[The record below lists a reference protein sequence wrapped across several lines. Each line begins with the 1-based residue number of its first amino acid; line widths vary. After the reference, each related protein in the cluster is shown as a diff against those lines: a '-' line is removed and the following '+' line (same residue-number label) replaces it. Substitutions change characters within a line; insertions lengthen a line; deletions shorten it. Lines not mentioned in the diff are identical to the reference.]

1 MEKTHM
7 LTIRKAEDRG
17 HANHGWLNSYH
28 SFSFA
33 NYYDPQHMGF
43 RSLRVIN
50 EDTIA
55 PGAGFPTHPHRD
67 MEIITYVVS
76 GAVAHKDSIGNT
88 ETIGAG
94 GIQRFSAG
102 TGITHSEFNPSN
114 TEALHLLQIWI
125 LPEQHGTTPSYEQ
138 KEFSTAIKRSQWRAL
153 ANRDETDSAVKLH
166 QDAALYATILEPGER
181 LTYALNVDR
190 HAWVQIVR
198 GEVTINGTTLDK
210 GDAAAISQETKLV
223 FEASTDAEILL
234 FDLA

>member
-1 MEKTHM
+1 MVMITV
-7 LTIRKAEDRG
+7 RKSEDRG

-50 EDTIA
+50 EDTID
-55 PGAGFPTHPHRD
+55 PGSGFPTHPHRD

-76 GAVAHKDSIGNT
+76 GAVAHKDSIGNI
-88 ETIGAG
+88 ETVGAG

-125 LPEQHGTTPSYEQ
+125 LPEQQGITPSYEQ
-138 KEFSTAIKRSQWRAL
+138 KEFPSATKHGQWRVL
-153 ANRDETDSAVKLH
+153 ANRDATDGAVKLH

-181 LTYALNVDR
+181 RTYALKSDR
-190 HAWVQIVR
+190 HAWVQVVQGDI
-198 GEVTINGTTLDK
+198 TLNGRTLSK
-210 GDAAAISQETKLV
+210 GDAAALSNETTLD
-223 FEASTDAEILL
+223 FEASTDAEMLL

>member
-1 MEKTHM
+1 M

-33 NYYDPQHMGF
+33 NYYDPRHMGF

-76 GAVAHKDSIGNT
+76 GAVAHKDSLGNT

-102 TGITHSEFNPSN
+102 TGIAHSEFNPSN

-125 LPEQHGTTPSYEQ
+125 LPEQHGITPSYEQ
-138 KEFSTAIKRSQWRAL
+138 KEFSTASKHGQWRAI
-153 ANRDETDSAVKLH
+153 ANRDEIDGAVKLH
-166 QDAALYATILEPGER
+166 QDAALYATLFEPGER
-181 LTYALNVDR
+181 LTYARNVDR
-190 HAWVQIVR
+190 HAWVQIVQ
-198 GEVTINGTTLDK
+198 GEVTLNGTALDK
-210 GDAAAISQETKLV
+210 GDAAAISQETELV

>member
-1 MEKTHM
+1 M
-7 LTIRKAEDRG
+7 LTVRKAEDRG
-17 HANHGWLNSYH
+17 YANHGWLNSYH

-55 PGAGFPTHPHRD
+55 AGAGFPTHPHRD

-88 ETIGAG
+88 EEVGAG

-102 TGITHSEFNPSN
+102 TGITHSEFNPSR
-114 TEALHLLQIWI
+114 TEPLHLLQIWI
-125 LPEQHGTTPSYEQ
+125 LPEEQGITPSYEQ
-138 KEFSTAIKRSQWRAL
+138 KEFSADTKRRRWQPL
-153 ANRDETDSAVKLH
+153 AKRDATEGAAKLH
-166 QDAALYATILEPGER
+166 QDAAIYATILEPGER
-181 LTYALNVDR
+181 LTYPLKVDR

-198 GEVTINGTTLDK
+198 GTVTLNGTLLDK
-210 GDAAAISQETKLV
+210 GDAAAISQETELTV
-223 FEASTDAEILL
+223 EASTDAEILL

>member
-1 MEKTHM
+1 M
-7 LTIRKAEDRG
+7 LTVRKAEDRG

-50 EDTIA
+50 EDMVA
-55 PGAGFPTHPHRD
+55 PAKGFPTHPHRD

-88 ETIGAG
+88 EQVGASG
-94 GIQRFSAG
+94 VQRFSAG
-102 TGITHSEFNPSN
+102 TGITHSEFNPSK
-114 TEALHLLQIWI
+114 TEGLHLLQIWL
-125 LPEQHGTTPSYEQ
+125 LPEQQGITPSYEQ
-138 KEFSTAIKRSQWRAL
+138 KEFPTATKRGQWRAI
-153 ANRDETDSAVKLH
+153 ANREATDGAVKLH
-166 QDAALYATILEPGER
+166 QDAAIYATILEPGEQ
-181 LTYALNVDR
+181 LTYTLQADR
-190 HAWVQIVR
+190 HAWVQIVQ
-198 GEVTINGTTLDK
+198 GEVTLNGTTLDK
-210 GDAAAISQETKLV
+210 GDAAAISNETKLA

>member
-1 MEKTHM
+1 M

-55 PGAGFPTHPHRD
+55 SGAGFPTHPHRD

-138 KEFSTAIKRSQWRAL
+138 KEFSTATKRGQWRAL
-153 ANRDETDSAVKLH
+153 ANRDETDGAVKLH
-166 QDAALYATILEPGER
+166 QDAALYATLLEPGER

-198 GEVTINGTTLDK
+198 GEVTLNGKTLDK

>member
-1 MEKTHM
+1 M
-7 LTIRKAEDRG
+7 LTIRKSEDRG
-17 HANHGWLNSYH
+17 HAHHGWLNSYH

-55 PGAGFPTHPHRD
+55 AGAGFPTHPHRD

-88 ETIGAG
+88 ETVGAG

-114 TEALHLLQIWI
+114 TQLLHLLQIWI
-125 LPEQHGTTPSYEQ
+125 LPEQQSISPSYEQ
-138 KEFSTAIKRSQWRAL
+138 KEFPAETKRGQWRAL
-153 ANRDETDSAVKLH
+153 ANRDESDGAVKLH
-166 QDAALYATILEPGER
+166 QDAALYASILEPGER
-181 LTYALNVDR
+181 LTYTLNADR
-190 HAWVQIVR
+190 HAWVQVVR
-198 GEVTINGTTLDK
+198 GEITLNRTTLDK
-210 GDAAAISQETKLV
+210 GDAAAVSKETELV

-234 FDLA
+234 FDLV

>member
-1 MEKTHM
+1 M
-7 LTIRKAEDRG
+7 LTVRKADDRG

-55 PGAGFPTHPHRD
+55 SGAGFPTHPHRD

-76 GAVAHKDSIGNT
+76 GAVAHRDSIGNT
-88 ETIGAG
+88 EMVGAG

-114 TEALHLLQIWI
+114 AEALHLLQIWI
-125 LPEQHGTTPSYEQ
+125 LPEQQGITPSYEQ
-138 KEFSTAIKRSQWRAL
+138 KEFPAETKRGQWGAL
-153 ANRDETDSAVKLH
+153 ANRDATDGAVKLH
-166 QDAALYATILEPGER
+166 QNAALYATLLEPGER
-181 LTYALNVDR
+181 RDYALQTDR
-190 HAWVQIVR
+190 HAWVQIVQ
-198 GEVTINGTTLDK
+198 GEVTLNGTLLEK
-210 GDAAAISQETKLV
+210 GDAAALSNETKLV

>member
-1 MEKTHM
+1 M
-7 LTIRKAEDRG
+7 LTVRKAEDRG
-17 HANHGWLNSYH
+17 HANHGWLNSAH

-33 NYYDPQHMGF
+33 NYYDPEHMGF

-88 ETIGAG
+88 EKVGAG

-114 TEALHLLQIWI
+114 AEALHLLQIWI
-125 LPEQHGTTPSYEQ
+125 LPEQQGMTPSYEQ
-138 KEFSTAIKRSQWRAL
+138 KEFPAETKRGQWRAL
-153 ANRDETDSAVKLH
+153 ANREATDGATKVH
-166 QDAALYATILEPGER
+166 QDAALYATILEPGQR
-181 LTYALNVDR
+181 LTYALHADR
-190 HAWVQIVR
+190 HAWVQIVQ
-198 GEVTINGTTLDK
+198 GEVTLNGTTLDK
-210 GDAAAISQETKLV
+210 GDAAAISQETELV

>member
-1 MEKTHM
+1 M
-7 LTIRKAEDRG
+7 LTVRKAEDRG

-88 ETIGAG
+88 ATIGAS

-102 TGITHSEFNPSN
+102 TGIAHSEFNPSN
-114 TEALHLLQIWI
+114 AESLHLLQIWI
-125 LPEQHGTTPSYEQ
+125 LPEQQGLTPSYEQ
-138 KEFSTAIKRSQWRAL
+138 KEFPSETKRGQWRVL
-153 ANRDETDSAVKLH
+153 ANHDATDGAVKLH
-166 QDAALYATILEPGER
+166 QDAALYATLLEPGEQR
-181 LTYALNVDR
+181 EYTLSADR
-190 HAWVQIVR
+190 HAWVQLVHGAI
-198 GEVTINGTTLDK
+198 TLNGATLDK
-210 GDAAAISQETKLV
+210 GDAVAISNETKLV

>member
-1 MEKTHM
+1 M
-7 LTIRKAEDRG
+7 LTVRKAEDRG

-55 PGAGFPTHPHRD
+55 AGEGFPTHPHRD

-102 TGITHSEFNPSN
+102 TGIAHSEFNPSHA
-114 TEALHLLQIWI
+114 EPLHLLQIWI
-125 LPEQHGTTPSYEQ
+125 LPEQQGITPSYEQ
-138 KEFSTAIKRSQWRAL
+138 KEFPAETKRGQWRSL
-153 ANRDETDSAVKLH
+153 ANREATEGAAKLH

-181 LTYALNVDR
+181 LTYTLKADR
-190 HAWVQIVR
+190 HAWVQVVQ
-198 GEVTINGTTLDK
+198 GTVTLNGTVLDK
-210 GDAAAISQETKLV
+210 GDAAAISQEAELA

>member
-1 MEKTHM
+1 M

-17 HANHGWLNSYH
+17 HAHHGWLNSYH

-55 PGAGFPTHPHRD
+55 PDAGFPTHPHRD

-76 GAVAHKDSIGNT
+76 GAVAHKDSIGNI

-102 TGITHSEFNPSN
+102 TGITHSEFNPSS

-125 LPEQHGTTPSYEQ
+125 LPEQQGITPSYEQ
-138 KEFSTAIKRSQWRAL
+138 KEFPAETKRGQWRAL
-153 ANRDETDSAVKLH
+153 ANREANDGAVKLH
-166 QDAALYATILEPGER
+166 QDAALYATILEPGQR
-181 LTYALNVDR
+181 LTYALNADR

-198 GEVTINGTTLDK
+198 GEVTLNGTTLDK
-210 GDAAAISQETKLV
+210 GDAAAISQETELA
-223 FEASTDAEILL
+223 FEANTDAELLL